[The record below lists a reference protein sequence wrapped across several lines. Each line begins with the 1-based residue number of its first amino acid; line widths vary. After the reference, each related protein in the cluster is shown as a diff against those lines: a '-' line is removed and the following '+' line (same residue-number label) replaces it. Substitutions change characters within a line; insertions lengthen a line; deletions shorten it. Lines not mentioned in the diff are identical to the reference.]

1 MKVIYISNMAPAS
14 DNIGGTSAL
23 PYHLMVH
30 RSDDVEVE
38 VFTFNTNGLT
48 AEKIAAVEKELRLKI
63 NVLPMNRLAAWLLGL
78 KGVMSLL
85 VRMLL
90 PYPPHY
96 YLRLERATVAHIKAM
111 RPDGVWIYGEE
122 LTGIS
127 RQLSEIPQVHTGPD
141 CEVLYY
147 ERLLLQPWVGRI
159 KRLRCRVM
167 MRKFRR
173 LAANAPTCARYHV
186 VGAADR
192 DMQLKINP
200 EIDVNFLRH
209 PHYNYNAERK
219 IKFAEPRIRLVLA
232 GRNDHYMHADAV
244 ALIDELAANVDLA
257 EHYEFTF
264 LGKGWE
270 PMHERLRCAGWQ
282 SRIIAFAPDYAAE
295 LCRHDVQLTPISVG
309 TGTKGKVLDAITN
322 GLLVIGTPFALEN
335 IAVRHGVEC
344 LQYERACEV
353 PALLRDIANDRRRHE
368 AIAEAGRAAVLRE
381 HNRAR
386 ASQALFGM
394 FACASDG
401 VEL

>member
-1 MKVIYISNMAPAS
+1 MAPAS

-30 RSDDVEVE
+30 RSDNVEVE

-96 YLRLERATVAHIKAM
+96 YLRLDRATVAHIKAM
-111 RPDGVWIYGEE
+111 HPDGVWIYGEE

-159 KRLRCRVM
+159 KWLRCRVM

-192 DMQLKINP
+192 DIQLKINP
-200 EIDVNFLRH
+200 EIDVGFLRH
-209 PHYNYNAERK
+209 PHYNYNAERR
-219 IKFAEPRIRLVLA
+219 IRFGEPKIRLVLA
-232 GRNDHYMHADAV
+232 GRNDFYMHAGAV
-244 ALIDELAANVDLA
+244 ELIDELAANVDLA

-322 GLLVIGTPFALEN
+322 GLLVIGTAYAMEN

-353 PALLRDIANDRRRHE
+353 PDMLRDIAENRSRYE
-368 AIAEAGRAAVLRE
+368 VMAEAGREAVLRE
-381 HNRAR
+381 HDRAR

>member
-30 RSDDVEVE
+30 RPEDVDVE

-48 AEKIAAVEKELRLKI
+48 AEKISAVEKELRLKI

-96 YLRLERATVAHIKAM
+96 YLRLDRATVAHIKAM

-127 RQLSEIPQVHTGPD
+127 RQLAGISQVHTGPD

-147 ERLLLQPWVGRI
+147 ERLLLQPWLGFV

-173 LAANAPTCARYHV
+173 LAVHAPGCARYHV

-200 EIDVNFLRH
+200 EIDVRFLRH
-209 PHYNYNAERK
+209 PHYNYNADRR
-219 IKFAEPRIRLVLA
+219 IGFGEPKIRLVLA
-232 GRNDHYMHADAV
+232 GRNDLYMQSCAAELVDV
-244 ALIDELAANVDLA
+244 LAANADLA
-257 EHYEFTF
+257 DKFEFTF

-270 PMHERLRCAGWQ
+270 TMHERLRCAGWQ
-282 SRIIAFAPDYAAE
+282 SCLITFAEDYAEE
-295 LCRHDVQLTPISVG
+295 LCRHDVQITPISIG

-335 IAVRHGVEC
+335 IAVRHGQEC
-344 LQYERACEV
+344 LQYERASEV
-353 PALLRDIANDRRRHE
+353 PSMLRDIAGNRSRYE
-368 AIAEAGRAAVLRE
+368 AMAEAGREAVLRE

>member
-1 MKVIYISNMAPAS
+1 MKIVYISYMAPAS

-30 RSDDVEVE
+30 RPDDVEVE

-96 YLRLERATVAHIKAM
+96 YLRLDRATVAHIKAM

-159 KRLRCRVM
+159 KRLRCHVM

-173 LAANAPTCARYHV
+173 LAASAPTCARYHL
-186 VGAADR
+186 VGAADCETLR
-192 DMQLKINP
+192 QVNP
-200 EIDVNFLRH
+200 QVDACFLRH

-219 IKFAEPRIRLVLA
+219 IRFAEPRIRLVLA

-270 PMHERLRCAGWQ
+270 AMNEQLHQSGWQ
-282 SRIIAFAPDYAAE
+282 SRIIAFAPDYAEE
-295 LCRHDVQLTPISVG
+295 LCRHDVQLTPISIG

-322 GLLVIGTPFALEN
+322 GLLVIGTLYALEN
-335 IAVRHGVEC
+335 IAVRHGEEC
-344 LQYERACEV
+344 LQYEHASEV
-353 PALLRDIANDRRRHE
+353 ADILRDMANNRARYE
-368 AIAEAGRAAVLRE
+368 IIAEAGRSAVLE
-381 HNRAR
+381 HHNRAR
-386 ASQALFGM
+386 RAKQLFGM
-394 FACASDG
+394 IDKEF
-401 VEL
+401 

>member
-48 AEKIAAVEKELRLKI
+48 AEKIAQSEQELRLTI
-63 NVLPMNRLAAWLLGL
+63 NVMPMNPFAAWLIGI
-78 KGVMSLL
+78 KGALSLA

-90 PYPPHY
+90 PYPVHH
-96 YLRLERATVAHIKAM
+96 YLRLHHATVERIKALN
-111 RPDGVWIYGEE
+111 PDGVWIYGEE

-127 RQLSEIPQVHTGPD
+127 RQLAGISQVHTGPD

-159 KRLRCRVM
+159 KRLRCHVM

-173 LAANAPTCARYHV
+173 LAASAPTCARYHL
-186 VGAADR
+186 VGAADCETLR
-192 DMQLKINP
+192 QVNP
-200 EIDVNFLRH
+200 QVDACFLRH

-270 PMHERLRCAGWQ
+270 PMHERLLDAGWQ

-394 FACASDG
+394 FAAKG
-401 VEL
+401 L

>member
-1 MKVIYISNMAPAS
+1 MAPAS

-30 RSDDVEVE
+30 RSDNVEVE

-96 YLRLERATVAHIKAM
+96 YLRLDRATVAHIKAM

-127 RQLSEIPQVHTGPD
+127 RQLSEILQVHTGPD

-200 EIDVNFLRH
+200 EIDVRFLRH
-209 PHYNYNAERK
+209 PHYNYNAGRR
-219 IKFAEPRIRLVLA
+219 IRFGEPKIRLVLA
-232 GRNDHYMHADAV
+232 GRNDFYMHAGAV
-244 ALIDELAANVDLA
+244 ELIDELAANVDLA

-270 PMHERLRCAGWQ
+270 PMQKRLLDAGWQ

-309 TGTKGKVLDAITN
+309 SGTKGKVLDAITN
-322 GLLVIGTPFALEN
+322 GLLVIGTAYAMEN

-353 PALLRDIANDRRRHE
+353 PDMLRDIADNRSRYE
-368 AIAEAGRAAVLRE
+368 AMAEAGREAVLRE
-381 HNRAR
+381 HDRAR

>member
-30 RSDDVEVE
+30 RSEDVDVE

-96 YLRLERATVAHIKAM
+96 YLRLDRATVAHIKAM
-111 RPDGVWIYGEE
+111 HPDGVWIYGEE

-200 EIDVNFLRH
+200 EIDVRFLRH
-209 PHYNYNAERK
+209 PHYNYNAERR
-219 IKFAEPRIRLVLA
+219 IRFGEPKVRLVLA

-264 LGKGWE
+264 LGKGWGAMNE
-270 PMHERLRCAGWQ
+270 QLHQSGWQ
-282 SRIIAFAPDYAAE
+282 SRIIAFAPDYAEE
-295 LCRHDVQLTPISVG
+295 LCRHDVQLTPISIG

-322 GLLVIGTPFALEN
+322 GLLVIGTPYAMEN

-353 PALLRDIANDRRRHE
+353 PALLRDIADNRSRYE
-368 AIAEAGRAAVLRE
+368 AMAEAGREAVLRE
-381 HNRAR
+381 HDRAR

-394 FACASDG
+394 FAAKG
-401 VEL
+401 L

>member
-1 MKVIYISNMAPAS
+1 MAPAS

-30 RSDDVEVE
+30 RPEDVDVE
-38 VFTFNTNGLT
+38 VFTFNTNGLS
-48 AEKIAAVEKELRLKI
+48 AEKIAQSEQELRLKI
-63 NVLPMNRLAAWLLGL
+63 NVVPMNPFAAWLLGL

-96 YLRLERATVAHIKAM
+96 YLRLHRATVERIRALN
-111 RPDGVWIYGEE
+111 PDGVWIYGEE

-173 LAANAPTCARYHV
+173 LAASAPTCARYHLV
-186 VGAADR
+186 SAADCETLR
-192 DMQLKINP
+192 Q
-200 EIDVNFLRH
+200 VNHQVDACFLRH

-322 GLLVIGTPFALEN
+322 GLLVIGTAYAMEN
-335 IAVRHGVEC
+335 IAVRHGQEC
-344 LQYERACEV
+344 LQYERASEV
-353 PALLRDIANDRRRHE
+353 PSMLRDIAGNRSRYE
-368 AIAEAGRAAVLRE
+368 AMAEAGREAVLRE

>member
-1 MKVIYISNMAPAS
+1 MAPAS

-30 RSDDVEVE
+30 RQDNVEVE
-38 VFTFNTNGLT
+38 VFTFNTNGLS
-48 AEKIAAVEKELRLKI
+48 AEKIAQSEQELRLTI
-63 NVLPMNRLAAWLLGL
+63 NVMPMNPFAAWLFGL
-78 KGVMSLL
+78 NGALNLV

-90 PYPPHY
+90 PYPMHH
-96 YLRLERATVAHIKAM
+96 YLRLHCATVERIRAM
-111 RPDGVWIYGEE
+111 NPDGVWIYGEE

-127 RQLSEIPQVHTGPD
+127 RQLDGMPQVHTGPD

-209 PHYNYNAERK
+209 PHYNYNAGRCIRFGELK
-219 IKFAEPRIRLVLA
+219 IRLVLA
-232 GRNDHYMHADAV
+232 GRNDLYMNAGAV

-270 PMHERLRCAGWQ
+270 PMHERLLGAGWQ
-282 SRIIAFAPDYAAE
+282 CRLITFAENYAEE

-309 TGTKGKVLDAITN
+309 SGTKGKVLDAITN

-335 IAVRHGVEC
+335 IAVRHGHEC
-344 LQYERACEV
+344 LQYEQACEV
-353 PALLRDIANDRRRHE
+353 PALLRDIAANRPRYE

-394 FACASDG
+394 FAAKG
-401 VEL
+401 L

>member
-30 RSDDVEVE
+30 RSDNVEVE

-96 YLRLERATVAHIKAM
+96 YLRLDRATVAHIKAM

-127 RQLSEIPQVHTGPD
+127 RQLAGISQVHTGPD
-141 CEVLYY
+141 CCMLFY
-147 ERLLLQPWVGRI
+147 ERMVAMPWLGLLKW
-159 KRLRCRVM
+159 LRCRVM

-200 EIDVNFLRH
+200 KIDVVFLRH
-209 PHYNYNAERK
+209 PHYNYNAERRTR
-219 IKFAEPRIRLVLA
+219 FGEPKIRLVLA
-232 GRNDHYMHADAV
+232 GRNDLYMNAGAV

-270 PMHERLRCAGWQ
+270 PMHKRLLDAGWQ

-322 GLLVIGTPFALEN
+322 GLLVIGTAYAMEN
-335 IAVRHGVEC
+335 IAVRHGEEC

-353 PALLRDIANDRRRHE
+353 PDMLRDIAGNRSCYE
-368 AIAEAGRAAVLRE
+368 VMAEAGRTAVLRE
-381 HNRAR
+381 HDRAR

>member
-30 RSDDVEVE
+30 RPEDVDVE

-48 AEKIAAVEKELRLKI
+48 AEKISAVEKELRLKI

-90 PYPPHY
+90 PYPPHN
-96 YLRLERATVAHIKAM
+96 YLRLDRMTVERIKAM
-111 RPDGVWIYGEE
+111 NPDGVWIYGEE

-209 PHYNYNAERK
+209 PHYNYNAGRCIRFGELK
-219 IKFAEPRIRLVLA
+219 IRLVLA
-232 GRNDHYMHADAV
+232 GRNDLYMNAGAV

-335 IAVRHGVEC
+335 IAVRHGQEC
-344 LQYERACEV
+344 LQYERASEV
-353 PALLRDIANDRRRHE
+353 PSMLRDIAGNRSRYE
-368 AIAEAGRAAVLRE
+368 AMAEAGREAVLRE

>member
-1 MKVIYISNMAPAS
+1 MAPAS

-30 RSDDVEVE
+30 RPEDVDVE

-48 AEKIAAVEKELRLKI
+48 AEKISAVEKELRLKI

-90 PYPPHY
+90 LYPPHY
-96 YLRLERATVAHIKAM
+96 YLRLDRATVARIKAM
-111 RPDGVWIYGEE
+111 NPDGVWIYGEE

-159 KRLRCRVM
+159 KRLRCHVM

-173 LAANAPTCARYHV
+173 LAASAPTCARYHL
-186 VGAADR
+186 VGAADCETLR
-192 DMQLKINP
+192 QVNP
-200 EIDVNFLRH
+200 QVDACFLRH

-270 PMHERLRCAGWQ
+270 PMHERLLGAGWQ
-282 SRIIAFAPDYAAE
+282 CRLITFAENYAEE

-309 TGTKGKVLDAITN
+309 SGTKGKVLDAITN

-335 IAVRHGVEC
+335 IAVRHGQEC
-344 LQYERACEV
+344 LQYEQACEV
-353 PALLRDIANDRRRHE
+353 PALLRDIAANRPRYE

-394 FACASDG
+394 FASSAANG
-401 VEL
+401 

>member
-48 AEKIAAVEKELRLKI
+48 AEKIVAVEKELRLKI

-96 YLRLERATVAHIKAM
+96 YLRLDRATVAHIKAM

-159 KRLRCRVM
+159 KRLRCHVM

-200 EIDVNFLRH
+200 EIDVRFLRH
-209 PHYNYNAERK
+209 PHYNYNAGRCIRFGELK
-219 IKFAEPRIRLVLA
+219 IRLVLA
-232 GRNDHYMHADAV
+232 GRNDLYMNAGAV

-309 TGTKGKVLDAITN
+309 SGTKGKVLDAITN
-322 GLLVIGTPFALEN
+322 GLLVIGTAYAMEN
-335 IAVRHGVEC
+335 IAVHHGEEC

-353 PALLRDIANDRRRHE
+353 PALLRDIAANRPRYE
-368 AIAEAGRAAVLRE
+368 AIAEAGREAVLRE
-381 HNRAR
+381 HDRAR

>member
-1 MKVIYISNMAPAS
+1 MAPAS

-48 AEKIAAVEKELRLKI
+48 AEKIAQSEQELRLKI

-173 LAANAPTCARYHV
+173 LAASAPTCARYHV

-200 EIDVNFLRH
+200 QIDVRFLRH
-209 PHYNYNAERK
+209 PHYNYNAGRCIRFGELK
-219 IKFAEPRIRLVLA
+219 IRLVLA
-232 GRNDHYMHADAV
+232 GRNDLYMNAGAV

-270 PMHERLRCAGWQ
+270 PMHERLLDAGWQ
-282 SRIIAFAPDYAAE
+282 CRLITFAENYAEE
-295 LCRHDVQLTPISVG
+295 LCRHDVQITPISIG

-322 GLLVIGTPFALEN
+322 GLLVIGTAYAMEN
-335 IAVRHGVEC
+335 IAVRHGEEC

-353 PALLRDIANDRRRHE
+353 PDMLRDIADNRSRYE
-368 AIAEAGRAAVLRE
+368 AMAEAGRTAVLRE
-381 HNRAR
+381 HDRAR
-386 ASQALFGM
+386 ASQALFSM
-394 FACASDG
+394 FAAKG
-401 VEL
+401 L

>member
-96 YLRLERATVAHIKAM
+96 YLRLDRATVAHIKAM

-159 KRLRCRVM
+159 KRLRCHVM

-173 LAANAPTCARYHV
+173 LAASAPTCARYHL
-186 VGAADR
+186 VGAADCETLR
-192 DMQLKINP
+192 QVNP
-200 EIDVNFLRH
+200 QVDACFLRH

-232 GRNDHYMHADAV
+232 GRNDHYMHAGAAELINELV
-244 ALIDELAANVDLA
+244 ANSDLA
-257 EHYEFTF
+257 KHFEFTF

-270 PMHERLRCAGWQ
+270 TMHEQLLGAGWQ
-282 SRIIAFAPDYAAE
+282 SRIIAFAPDYAVE

-309 TGTKGKVLDAITN
+309 SGTKGKVLDAITN
-322 GLLVIGTPFALEN
+322 GLLVIGTQYALEN
-335 IAVRHGVEC
+335 IAVRHSEEC
-344 LQYERACEV
+344 LQYERASEV
-353 PALLRDIANDRRRHE
+353 PDMLRDIADNRPRYE
-368 AIAEAGRAAVLRE
+368 AMAEAGRTAVLRE
-381 HNRAR
+381 HDRAS

-394 FACASDG
+394 FGAKG
-401 VEL
+401 L